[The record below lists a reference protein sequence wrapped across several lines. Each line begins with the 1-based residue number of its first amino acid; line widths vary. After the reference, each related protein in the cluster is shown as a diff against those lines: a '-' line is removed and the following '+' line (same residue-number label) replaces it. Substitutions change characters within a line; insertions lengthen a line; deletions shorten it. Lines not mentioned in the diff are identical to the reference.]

1 MDRKLIVEKIVDY
14 TIPGI
19 ISTAFPIILPL
30 IYSYMTKTPLKTML
44 ELPIYIYVILFI
56 PLILWIIYILI
67 KAKMEESIEYYLPN
81 YMVEYISFDTIEY
94 KKIIWIIEIP
104 KKYKEYD
111 ISVIK
116 DHFRVSSRQKCKIC
130 GTELEYGI
138 FHIWKCVNCNSIK
151 LTLRSKDRL
160 ISRAEKIFKR
170 KLEHKEEELI
180 RISEF
185 IDMIN
190 FQFGTYYGE
199 YEIDL
204 IQQLMMGLINKDLID
219 EIDNRTK
226 DEFKP
231 LFEKYYN
238 KELRNR
244 TESNENFFNDI
255 TNNIELRNLLEDLL
269 IDDMYEKYE
278 FIKLLN

>member
-1 MDRKLIVEKIVDY
+1 
-14 TIPGI
+14 
-19 ISTAFPIILPL
+19 
-30 IYSYMTKTPLKTML
+30 
-44 ELPIYIYVILFI
+44 
-56 PLILWIIYILI
+56 
-67 KAKMEESIEYYLPN
+67 
-81 YMVEYISFDTIEY
+81 
-94 KKIIWIIEIP
+94 
-104 KKYKEYD
+104 
-111 ISVIK
+111 
-116 DHFRVSSRQKCKIC
+116 
-130 GTELEYGI
+130 
-138 FHIWKCVNCNSIK
+138 
-151 LTLRSKDRL
+151 
-160 ISRAEKIFKR
+160 
-170 KLEHKEEELI
+170 
-180 RISEF
+180 
-185 IDMIN
+185 MIN

-204 IQQLMMGLINKDLID
+204 IQQMMMGLINKDLID

-255 TNNIELRNLLEDLL
+255 TNNIELKNLLEDFL

>member
-1 MDRKLIVEKIVDY
+1 MDRRLIIEKILDH
-14 TIPGI
+14 IISGI
-19 ISTAFPIILPL
+19 ISTLFPIILPL
-30 IYSYMTKTPLKTML
+30 IYSYMTKTPVKTML

-56 PLILWIIYILI
+56 PLIFWIIRILI
-67 KAKMEESIEYYLPN
+67 KAKMEEGVKYYLPD
-81 YMVEYISFDTIEY
+81 YMTEYVAISTVDY
-94 KKIIWIIEIP
+94 KEICWIVEIP
-104 KKYKEYD
+104 KKFEGYN
-111 ISVIK
+111 ISIIK
-116 DHFRVSSRQKCKIC
+116 NHFRVSPRPKCRNC

-204 IQQLMMGLINKDLID
+204 IQQMMMGLINKDLID

-255 TNNIELRNLLEDLL
+255 TNNIELRNLLEDFL